1 MEGEQS
7 SGDGGGREFQRVA
20 GALRTAMT
28 DGTYERGVRLPAQR
42 DLAKQFGVS
51 RDTIQR
57 VLKDLADEGWIES
70 RQGSGSVV
78 RKTQQVHSPV
88 GNGAHIGRR
97 ITLGP
102 LVAAAFNAPE
112 VTLDVFTLTSE
123 SLDAH
128 IRLQAERVINEEI
141 KPRRI
146 ALRLLLPAETSRL
159 AYPRNQQRPDD
170 PRPLERLNEIS
181 RRHTESLR
189 AALETLR
196 DGYVPEV
203 SVEIKHA
210 PLTPNTKLYL
220 LNGVEALHGFYEL
233 IERQVTLA
241 GGQEE
246 TILDVVGLGATMF
259 HFVKDDD
266 PESQGSLFVDAA
278 QAWFDSQ
285 WRLLA
290 E

>member
-1 MEGEQS
+1 MEGRHS
-7 SGDGGGREFQRVA
+7 ADDGGREFRRVA

-28 DGTYERGVRLPAQR
+28 DGTYAKGVRLPAQR
-42 DLAKQFGVS
+42 DLATQFGVS

-88 GNGAHIGRR
+88 GNGAHLGRR

-102 LVAAAFNAPE
+102 LVAAAFTAPE

-159 AYPRNQQRPDD
+159 GYPRSRQRHED
-170 PRPLERLNEIS
+170 PRPREWLNETS
-181 RRHTESLR
+181 RRRTESLR
-189 AALETLR
+189 SALETLS

-203 SVEIKHA
+203 SVEIRHA

-233 IERQVTLA
+233 IERRATLA
-241 GGQEE
+241 GDREE
-246 TILDVVGLGATMF
+246 TVLDVVGLGATLF
-259 HFVKDDD
+259 HFVKDED

-278 QAWFDSQ
+278 QAWFNSQ
-285 WRLLA
+285 WELLA